1 MGVKDLYYSHFVSGR
16 AFALNKYASKGVE
29 KQPDLKTLYTP
40 PIKQVHLPSRNP
52 FCNGKITDH
61 MSLPLVSLG
70 TADSKRKKF
79 VEDMSE
85 ITLLSPHSVEPS
97 TRVMTTIQRSDKQ
110 PPSLRLRN
118 KKLQA

>member
-1 MGVKDLYYSHFVSGR
+1 MKDLYFSHFVAGR
-16 AFALNKYASKGVE
+16 AFALNKYASKGVVE

-40 PIKQVHLPSRNP
+40 PIKRIHLPSRNP

-61 MSLPLVSLG
+61 MTQPPFTQV
-70 TADSKRKKF
+70 DSKRKQF

-118 KKLQA
+118 